1 MYNWPGRESMM
12 KSSRM
17 LERFSSDESGA
28 VTVDRVVLTAAIL
41 GLGLIVLG
49 GRVPELVEI

>member
-1 MYNWPGRESMM
+1 MM

-17 LERFSSDESGA
+17 LERFSIDESGA
-28 VTVDRVVLTAAIL
+28 GTVGRVVLTAAIL

-49 GRVPELVEI
+49 GRVLEVVEI